1 MFLLLDRSNVP
12 SVLPNNQKGNFAR
25 LYFIHLCLHTLAG
38 SKRKSSNTVHL
49 SDSSSTSE
57 DDEPRHPSGPKKR
70 KLSNDDEDVGF
81 FSREPLTV
89 RDGSGTF

>member
-1 MFLLLDRSNVP
+1 
-12 SVLPNNQKGNFAR
+12 
-25 LYFIHLCLHTLAG
+25 
-38 SKRKSSNTVHL
+38 L

-57 DDEPRHPSGPKKR
+57 DDEPRHPSGPIKR
-70 KLSNDDEDVGF
+70 KVSVNVNEDEDEDVGF